1 MDVAAS
7 LRGPEIAGLCDR
19 NRPMA
24 WVEVRGTQ
32 SWKLSAYARGTGRGA
47 SLGRRKTSGRAKSLC
62 SILALIYHY
71 VSPALPV
78 SKGAEGRPRCGSPNG
93 RDGGAGPGTAQAT
106 ANCSPLAPATITSPY
121 SPPPGHRTAHT

>member
-1 MDVAAS
+1 MDLAAS
-7 LRGPEIAGLCDR
+7 LCGPEIAGLCDR

-32 SWKLSAYARGTGRGA
+32 SWKLSAYARGTGPGA

-93 RDGGAGPGTAQAT
+93 RDGGADPGYRSSDGKLFTTRTGYHHLDVLTAA
-106 ANCSPLAPATITSPY
+106 
-121 SPPPGHRTAHT
+121 RT

>member
-32 SWKLSAYARGTGRGA
+32 SWKAVGVRAGYGPGGLTGTVKDQRA
-47 SLGRRKTSGRAKSLC
+47 AKSLC

-71 VSPALPV
+71 ASPALPV
-78 SKGAEGRPRCGSPNG
+78 SKGAEGRTRCGSPNG
-93 RDGGAGPGTAQAT
+93 RDGGADPGYR
-106 ANCSPLAPATITSPY
+106 SSDGKLFTIRVSTSLVDFVMA
-121 SPPPGHRTAHT
+121 GLGTTG